1 MLGRTGRSHRIYY
14 NLRDAPCKKKKGEK
28 WRGMLAGIEKFK
40 RKSNKNGIRC
50 GVVGRFS
57 VGESKFHQVVISQRV
72 ICKEYIFRIAVR
84 RRTGI
89 YCSTKAAATAGD

>member
-1 MLGRTGRSHRIYY
+1 MEFGWGWLGG
-14 NLRDAPCKKKKGEK
+14 
-28 WRGMLAGIEKFK
+28 
-40 RKSNKNGIRC
+40 
-50 GVVGRFS
+50 FS

-72 ICKEYIFRIAVR
+72 ICKEYIFRIAIR